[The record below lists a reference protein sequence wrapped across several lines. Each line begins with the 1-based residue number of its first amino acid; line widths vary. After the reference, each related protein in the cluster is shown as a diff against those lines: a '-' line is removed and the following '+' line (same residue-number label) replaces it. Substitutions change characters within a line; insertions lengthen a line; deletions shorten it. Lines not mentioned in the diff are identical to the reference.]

1 MDTQLKHF
9 FIDDSFKTESI
20 DLINIQNKMG
30 NSAEKE
36 KIERINGSK
45 YFYRIEEYLERY
57 GR

>member
-1 MDTQLKHF
+1 
-9 FIDDSFKTESI
+9 
-20 DLINIQNKMG
+20 MG

-36 KIERINGSK
+36 KIERINRSK